1 MTATRHSAL
10 SRSAC
15 DETVYSGMTH
25 THIPIDVLGSRSLAI
40 GVVGWLS
47 LPFTRGAYENEGKP
61 EKAVAWSMISRGAS
75 PPKPPV
81 G

>member
-1 MTATRHSAL
+1 MKRAT
-10 SRSAC
+10 
-15 DETVYSGMTH
+15 GMVQH
-25 THIPIDVLGSRSLAI
+25 THFPIDVLGSRSLAI
-40 GVVGWLS
+40 GGGWVALTS
-47 LPFTRGAYENEGKP
+47 VYAGLVAYENEGKP